1 MNKTVSRIMKEKNE
15 VIHLHDLHKKLIRSG
30 EEIDKRQD
38 IIEKIMERLA
48 NAENQLSIM
57 V

>member
-1 MNKTVSRIMKEKNE
+1 MKEKNE